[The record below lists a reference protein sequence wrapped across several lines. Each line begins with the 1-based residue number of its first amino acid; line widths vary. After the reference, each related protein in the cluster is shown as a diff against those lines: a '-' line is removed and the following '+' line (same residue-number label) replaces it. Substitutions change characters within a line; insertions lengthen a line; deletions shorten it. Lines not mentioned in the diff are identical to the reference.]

1 MEEEDWLEI
10 LRIVQFEL
18 REIGLHSIAE
28 LSGYGEE
35 TYEARRSFGARKL
48 TILMLEALDRH
59 LAIHS
64 SDTVDRALNMIRE
77 NSDSKGLD
85 GAILIN
91 DREDIDVE
99 GREHEE
105 MLRGD
110 PRIPSAMKDLRNL
123 IGQLLEAD
131 SSGGAEGEDFE

>member
-1 MEEEDWLEI
+1 MEEEDWLET

-18 REIGLHSIAE
+18 RKIGLHSIAE

-35 TYEARRSFGARKL
+35 THEARRSFGARKL
-48 TILMLEALDRH
+48 TIMMLEALDRH

-110 PRIPSAMKDLRNL
+110 PRIPSAVKDLRNL

>member
-1 MEEEDWLEI
+1 MDDEDWLEI
-10 LRIVQFEL
+10 LRHIQAEL

-28 LSGYGEE
+28 LSGYDEE
-35 TYEARRSFGARKL
+35 THEARRSFGSRKL

-64 SDTVDRALNMIRE
+64 SDTVDVALNMIRE

-91 DREDIDVE
+91 DRDDIDVE
-99 GREHEE
+99 GRDHEE
-105 MLRGD
+105 ILRGD
-110 PRIPSAMKDLRNL
+110 PRVPSAMKDLRNL

-131 SSGGAEGEDFE
+131 SSGSAEGEEFE